1 MAITTSPSPHKAIL
15 FLGATGGCG
24 LSALTH
30 SLQAGHTCIAL
41 LRTPSRLNSL
51 LPLDLSTLPNLHL
64 ITGNARDADILAK
77 ALIVP
82 GSKGQLVD
90 MVITSIG
97 GKPDFRRLTID
108 DPHVCQKG
116 MEALL
121 SALATVRTTYGL
133 DAGKKIR
140 LVALSST
147 GITDL
152 GRDVPYLMY
161 PLYHV
166 LLKDPHKDKKALEEL
181 VKGSGERFTLVRP
194 SLLTDAGE
202 GAGQVRVGLED
213 VLAGKVE
220 SSAVG
225 YTVSRQDVGKWIFEE
240 CIQEE
245 GQGELWVG
253 KAVTLS
259 Y

>member
-1 MAITTSPSPHKAIL
+1 MAINTTTATSPKKNIL

-30 SLQAGHTCIAL
+30 SLHAGHTCIAL
-41 LRTPSRLNSL
+41 LRTPSRLSSL
-51 LPLDLSTLPNLHL
+51 LPANLSTSPNLHL
-64 ITGNARDADILAK
+64 ITGNARDVDILTK

-97 GKPDFRRLTID
+97 GKPDFRRLTVD
-108 DPHVCQKG
+108 DPHVCEKA

-121 SALATVRTTYGL
+121 SALSIVRKTYGL

-152 GRDVPYLMY
+152 GRDVPLLMY

-166 LLKDPHKDKKALEEL
+166 MLKDPHKDKRALEEL
-181 VKGSGERFTLVRP
+181 AKGSGERFTLVRP
-194 SLLTDAGE
+194 SLLTDGAE
-202 GAGQVRVGLED
+202 GAGKVRVGVED
-213 VLAGKVE
+213 MLAGKVE
-220 SSAVG
+220 SKAIG
-225 YTVSRQDVGKWIFEE
+225 YTISRNDVGKWI
-240 CIQEE
+240 
-245 GQGELWVG
+245 
-253 KAVTLS
+253 
-259 Y
+259 